1 MKEAKAEDDFGDGD
15 EDGDDD
21 EDDDDPGLV
30 CGLLLEEERE
40 RKKYNWGV
48 YFFVSS
54 CRIDCKGG
62 WVGFEID
69 DKTYVILCY
78 LQLNRTVSRQDRG
91 THDSAHSG
99 LGCAV

>member
-30 CGLLLEEERE
+30 CGLLLGKEKE

-48 YFFVSS
+48 YFFIS

-62 WVGFEID
+62 WWWLVLRLI
-69 DKTYVILCY
+69 KLT
-78 LQLNRTVSRQDRG
+78 
-91 THDSAHSG
+91 
-99 LGCAV
+99 